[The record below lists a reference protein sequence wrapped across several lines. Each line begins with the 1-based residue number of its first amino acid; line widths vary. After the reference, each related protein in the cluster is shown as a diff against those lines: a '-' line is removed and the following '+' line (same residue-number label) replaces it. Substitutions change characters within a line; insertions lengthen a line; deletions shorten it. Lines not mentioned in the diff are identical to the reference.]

1 VRASRASVA
10 ALAAGL
16 ALGPLPAAGKGGDA
30 AQGEYL
36 FRAALCAV
44 CHTAEEGEFLAGGRP
59 IPTPFGT
66 FYSTNITP
74 DPEHGIGGWDD
85 EDFLR
90 ALREGVSPEGEHYYP
105 AFPYTS
111 YTRLKRADA
120 LSIKAYLDTVEPV
133 ARANT
138 EHDLAWY
145 VDWRWPLWA
154 WKWLYFEEGELEPD
168 PGRDAQW
175 NRGAYLAEAAGHCAE
190 CHTPRGPLGA
200 LEEELRYAGAAEGP
214 EGESTPNITPDREHG
229 IGKWTERMLSFYL
242 EIGMTPDGD
251 FAGSLMAE
259 VIDDGTGHLT
269 EDDRRAIAAYILS
282 LPPIARPD
290 DSD

>member
-1 VRASRASVA
+1 VP
-10 ALAAGL
+10 AAGL
-16 ALGPLPAAGKGGDA
+16 ALAVGAAAGADDEVA
-30 AQGEYL
+30 RGEYL
-36 FRAALCAV
+36 FRASLCAV

-59 IPTPFGT
+59 ISSPFGT

-74 DPEHGIGGWDD
+74 HPEHGIGGWSD

-90 ALREGVSPEGEHYYP
+90 ALREGVSPDGDHYYP

-111 YTRLKRADA
+111 YTRLRRDDVLA
-120 LSIKAYLDTVEPV
+120 IKAYLDTVEPA
-133 ARANT
+133 ARADR

-145 VDWRWPLWA
+145 ADWRWPLWA
-154 WKWLYFEEGELEPD
+154 WKWLYFDEGEVEPD
-168 PGRDAQW
+168 PQRDEQW

-190 CHTPRGPLGA
+190 CHTPRNALGG
-200 LEEELRYAGAAEGP
+200 LREELRYAGVKEGP
-214 EGESTPNITPDREHG
+214 EGESAPNITPHRKHG
-229 IGKWTERMLSFYL
+229 IGKWTGRMLSFYL

-269 EDDRRAIAAYILS
+269 EDDRRAIAAYL
-282 LPPIARPD
+282 LALQPIDRPD
-290 DSD
+290 GGE